1 MKSPAKRLS
10 DLPGNFFSAIEQQI
24 QSMQQAGKDVIRL
37 DIGSPDLPPPP
48 EVIKTLAESAS
59 RPDTHGYQPHVG
71 PAALRHAWAGMYAR
85 VHGVSLD
92 PDTEILPLLGSKEG
106 IFNLLMTWINPNDV
120 ALVPDPGYMTYTRGT
135 LFAGGEPYPLYL
147 HPENGYLPDLDAIP
161 IEILK
166 RARLLWLNYPNNPTG
181 AVAGTDFFN
190 RAVEFAHQHNLLL
203 CHDAAYTQVCF
214 EGYRAPSILEIPGA
228 RQVAVEFNSL
238 SKSHNMPGWRVGALV
253 GNSQALQALF
263 RLKSNLD
270 SGHFRPILDAA
281 VAAMQ
286 GDQTWIAERNRI
298 YQQRRDLVLQAAQRM
313 GLEARV
319 PQAAIYVWAQVPPGW
334 SDLDFTASVLEQVS
348 VSLTP
353 GRIFGAAGER
363 AVRIALT
370 TPTQRL
376 QVAMQRLLDWQG

>member
-1 MKSPAKRLS
+1 
-10 DLPGNFFSAIEQQI
+10 
-24 QSMQQAGKDVIRL
+24 
-37 DIGSPDLPPPP
+37 
-48 EVIKTLAESAS
+48 
-59 RPDTHGYQPHVG
+59 
-71 PAALRHAWAGMYAR
+71 
-85 VHGVSLD
+85 
-92 PDTEILPLLGSKEG
+92 
-106 IFNLLMTWINPNDV
+106 
-120 ALVPDPGYMTYTRGT
+120 
-135 LFAGGEPYPLYL
+135 
-147 HPENGYLPDLDAIP
+147 
-161 IEILK
+161 
-166 RARLLWLNYPNNPTG
+166 
-181 AVAGTDFFN
+181 
-190 RAVEFAHQHNLLL
+190 
-203 CHDAAYTQVCF
+203 
-214 EGYRAPSILEIPGA
+214 
-228 RQVAVEFNSL
+228 
-238 SKSHNMPGWRVGALV
+238 VGALV